1 MNNVYIGRAALQA
14 VYLEMWRRDEIS
26 DKQLLFLT
34 ASLWADQ
41 TALWLLG
48 GGIRYVGASAILAPT
63 GGSLTAAVAI
73 PVVAGGVISYA
84 IAGPEG
90 VMDYADFLE
99 DVVTLDAES
108 IGEKMDVVF
117 DRLREGHD
125 PLEAF
130 RPKAYGPIADPGDMR
145 RLMSNILNYGAI
157 SILR

>member
-1 MNNVYIGRAALQA
+1 
-14 VYLEMWRRDEIS
+14 MWRRDEIS

-41 TALWLLG
+41 TGLWLLG

-63 GGSLTAAVAI
+63 AGSLTTLVGL
-73 PVVAGGVISYA
+73 PVLAGGIVSYA

-99 DVVTLDAES
+99 DVVTFDDES

-117 DRLREGHD
+117 DRLRAGHD

-130 RPKAYGPIADPGDMR
+130 RPKAYGPIADPGDIR
-145 RLMSNILNYGAI
+145 RLMAGILNYSAI
-157 SILR
+157 KLLT